1 MGETTDKIKK
11 YRRLFPQLLLLCIT
25 SLTLILGVVIVFN
38 STFGWFSK
46 NRVVTGT
53 GMGVRS
59 DEAVFPS
66 VHAWRFDMDNEDGE
80 SFDKS
85 GTWVEG
91 LDVSTSDPDDL
102 VCVEATSQSSN
113 SAEEAQREQYTYVSL
128 HLGTVDNLLDLS
140 EDNCFYIRLDVTDDI
155 IAGLGTSV
163 RASYSVNDIV
173 FYDNRRVDQTS
184 ELETSFPEVYE
195 RLCGLVDVDCAV
207 SLGAKAMTVS
217 AEATV
222 IEGFFDTC
230 VNESSAAE
238 VTADA
243 DEYVQLDRGGTSTP
257 IYTAS
262 ESGGS
267 SAYYIYVRLRPDLA
281 TCFDATHDISVYMP
295 CQIVFDISLEF
306 EFYTPVE

>member
-1 MGETTDKIKK
+1 MFKRRSSENK
-11 YRRLFPQLLLLCIT
+11 YCRLVPQLCLLT
-25 SLTLILGVVIVFN
+25 VTALTLVAGVVILFN
-38 STFGWFSK
+38 STLGWFSK
-46 NRVVTGT
+46 NRNVSGE
-53 GMGVRS
+53 GMGVHGKDMS
-59 DEAVFPS
+59 FPS

-91 LDVSTSDPDDL
+91 LDVSTSDPIDL

-113 SAEEAQREQYTYVSL
+113 SAEEAQREQFTFVSL

-155 IAGLGTSV
+155 IADLGTSV
-163 RASYSVNDIV
+163 RASYTISDIV

-184 ELETSFPEVYE
+184 ALETSFPEVYE
-195 RLCGLVDVDCAV
+195 ELCGLIDVDCAV

-217 AEATV
+217 AEATE

-243 DEYVQLDRGGTSTP
+243 DEYVQLDRSGTSTP